1 MKINEW
7 IKEFKLALIE
17 EDTDKIETLSSTL
30 DLKAMVENLNDD
42 ESLKENL
49 NALLSQLEALL
60 KEATKLIG
68 AKKDY
73 QATELQ
79 KFQKALHYIKA

>member
-1 MKINEW
+1 
-7 IKEFKLALIE
+7 
-17 EDTDKIETLSSTL
+17 
-30 DLKAMVENLNDD
+30 MVENLDDD

>member
-17 EDTDKIETLSSTL
+17 EDIDKIETLSSNL
-30 DLKAMVENLNDD
+30 DLKAVIENLDDD
-42 ESLKENL
+42 ENLKENL
-49 NALLSQLEALL
+49 DILLSQLEALL
-60 KEATKLIG
+60 KEATKFIG
-68 AKKDY
+68 AKKDF
-73 QATELQ
+73 QAAKLQ